1 MDEMLEN
8 TGVEGNRVCRI
19 AQLEEFREKWWDLQ
33 CKQLSIQDIEVN
45 RKMVGDM
52 NSHQGDDR
60 R

>member
-1 MDEMLEN
+1 MLEN
-8 TGVEGNRVCRI
+8 TGADWNRVCRMG
-19 AQLEEFREKWWDLQ
+19 QLEEFREEQWDLQ
-33 CKQLSIQDIEVN
+33 CRQLSIQDIGVN

>member
-1 MDEMLEN
+1 MLEN
-8 TGVEGNRVCRI
+8 TGAEGNRVCI
-19 AQLEEFREKWWDLQ
+19 TGQLEEFREKWWDLQ
-33 CKQLSIQDIEVN
+33 YRQLSIQDIGVN